1 MDLASVAD
9 ELYGLVPADF
19 TAARNARA
27 KAVGAED
34 KALAD
39 QIRRLPKPSAAA
51 WAVNMLVRRRP
62 DDITGILEVGVSLRE
77 AQEALDPGEMKALGR
92 QRQVLIAAVARLARD
107 LAGELGNPISEPAV
121 AEVEQTLQ
129 AAMADPGA
137 ALAVRTGRLVRALAS
152 TGLEPPDLA
161 GAVAGPQPEPEAP
174 GARATTVTR
183 QSSAEADQAA
193 RRRSERDLAGARQ
206 AIAEAERRD
215 ERARAEL
222 EAIDTRLAEL
232 SALRERLTAELDEL
246 EARVAEVTRDAAA
259 TDHETRALRQ
269 ARDRAGRA
277 AAEAQRHLARAL
289 DALQPDVQ
297 RDRSATL
304 GG

>member
-1 MDLASVAD
+1 MDLASAAD
-9 ELYGLVPADF
+9 ELYGLPPAEF
-19 TAARNARA
+19 TAARNGRA

-51 WAVNMLVRRRP
+51 WAVNLLVRRRP

-137 ALAVRTGRLVRALAS
+137 ALAGRTGRLVRALAS

-161 GAVAGPQPEPEAP
+161 GAVAGPVPEQEAT
-174 GARATTVTR
+174 GARAAAAKR
-183 QSSAEADQAA
+183 RPSAKADQAA
-193 RRRSERDLAGARQ
+193 RRRSERDLARARQ
-206 AIAEAERRD
+206 AVGEAERRD
-215 ERARAEL
+215 ENARAEV
-222 EAIDTRLAEL
+222 EAIDARLAEL
-232 SALRERLTAELDEL
+232 AALRERLTDELDEL

-259 TDHETRALRQ
+259 ADHEARTLRQ
-269 ARDRAGRA
+269 GRDRASRA

-289 DALQPDVQ
+289 GRLSPDE
-297 RDRSATL
+297 
-304 GG
+304 